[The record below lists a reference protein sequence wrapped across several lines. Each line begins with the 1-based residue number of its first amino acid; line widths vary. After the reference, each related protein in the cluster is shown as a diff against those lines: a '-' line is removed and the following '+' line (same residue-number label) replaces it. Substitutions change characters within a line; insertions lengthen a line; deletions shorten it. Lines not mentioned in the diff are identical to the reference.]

1 MKFSIAVFKDQNSSR
16 LFVGQ
21 FISQIC
27 DKMMTLGLVWVIS
40 QEQSIQMIPWFLA
53 VGALPH
59 LLLASSG
66 GKLVQRIGVL
76 RTLIHTDVL
85 RGIIFLLVG
94 LLWLAYFKHHS
105 LATLFILTFVSN
117 LLGALFNIAVFTLPG
132 LMPKKELVPQLT
144 AMVDSCFSL
153 GTVVGPAISALLYP
167 WLGLSGL
174 LVLNGLSYLLAAGL
188 EGGIRLDPADPETVE
203 SAPANADM
211 APAIPGRSMFADPLI
226 RFMLSAFFL
235 MNLALT
241 PLMALLPLFVQT
253 RFAGN
258 LAMLAAFEVSIG
270 MGMVAGSLLLSVAE
284 FPLNRGK
291 RAIAGLSAVSLLYLF
306 FGLNHNPV
314 LACLALAGLGL
325 ALAVVNVSLLTL
337 FQSRPAPADVP
348 VVMSWVNTISIGAL
362 PISMLIVGSLIEKI
376 DLTKMTICLALG
388 LLTISLA
395 TAFYREFREI

>member
-1 MKFSIAVFKDQNSSR
+1 MKFSMAVFKDQNSSR

-40 QEQSIQMIPWFLA
+40 QEQSIQMVPWFLA
-53 VGALPH
+53 IGALPH
-59 LLLASSG
+59 LLLAGIG

-76 RTLIHTDVL
+76 RTLIHTDVV

-94 LLWLAYFKHHS
+94 LLWFAYFKHHS
-105 LATLFILTFVSN
+105 LTTLFILTFVSN

-203 SAPANADM
+203 SEPANADM
-211 APAIPGRSMFADPLI
+211 AAAIPGRSMFADPLI

-270 MGMVAGSLLLSVAE
+270 LGMVAGSLLLSVAE
-284 FPLNRGK
+284 FPLKRGK

-314 LACLALAGLGL
+314 LACLALTGLGL

-362 PISMLIVGSLIEKI
+362 PISMLMVGSLIEKI

>member
-1 MKFSIAVFKDQNSSR
+1 MKFSMAVFKDQNSSR

-53 VGALPH
+53 IGALPH

-105 LATLFILTFVSN
+105 LTTLFILTFVSN

-188 EGGIRLDPADPETVE
+188 EGGIRLDPADPENGRTGAGECRHGASDTRAVDVCRSLDTLHVVGIFPDE
-203 SAPANADM
+203 SCADTLDGLAPLVCPDPIRRQSCHAGRLRGVDRHGDGGGKFCCFRSWNFRSKGAS
-211 APAIPGRSMFADPLI
+211 GRS
-226 RFMLSAFFL
+226 
-235 MNLALT
+235 
-241 PLMALLPLFVQT
+241 
-253 RFAGN
+253 
-258 LAMLAAFEVSIG
+258 
-270 MGMVAGSLLLSVAE
+270 
-284 FPLNRGK
+284 
-291 RAIAGLSAVSLLYLF
+291 
-306 FGLNHNPV
+306 
-314 LACLALAGLGL
+314 
-325 ALAVVNVSLLTL
+325 
-337 FQSRPAPADVP
+337 PA
-348 VVMSWVNTISIGAL
+348 
-362 PISMLIVGSLIEKI
+362 
-376 DLTKMTICLALG
+376 
-388 LLTISLA
+388 
-395 TAFYREFREI
+395 